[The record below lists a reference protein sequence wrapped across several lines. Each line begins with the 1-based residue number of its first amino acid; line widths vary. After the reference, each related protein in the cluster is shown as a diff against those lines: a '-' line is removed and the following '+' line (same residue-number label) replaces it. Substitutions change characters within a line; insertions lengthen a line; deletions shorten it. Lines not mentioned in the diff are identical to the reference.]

1 MLEVRA
7 MLTIAPP
14 RIARF
19 LNILLLLAFAVW
31 LVAPALETSA
41 QSGSAAAINS
51 GRLNV
56 RTGPGITFAVV
67 TSLAYNTQVTLIGKA
82 SSGTWV
88 QIRISDGRVGWVN
101 SLYLRSYADYN
112 LLPITFDTSIITPPQ
127 TVPPPSGPPGTVTY
141 TVRQGDTLQTIARRY
156 STTWQV
162 IAAANA
168 LPNANF
174 VYAGQRLIIPLGVTT
189 PSYPPAPGPNPNPQ
203 PSPGTHV
210 VQAGETL
217 AIIAARYGRTVAALV
232 AANNLASAD
241 RIFAGQRLVIPSA
254 PAAPRYYTVAR
265 GDTLFSIALRYGTT
279 VAAIVAANN
288 LANPNIVN
296 AGTRL
301 LIP

>member
-1 MLEVRA
+1 
-7 MLTIAPP
+7 MLTTAPP
-14 RIARF
+14 RFTR
-19 LNILLLLAFAVW
+19 LWSVTLLLIFAIWLAV
-31 LVAPALETSA
+31 PMLETSA

-67 TSLAYNTQVTLIGKA
+67 TSLSYNTQVTLIGKA
-82 SSGTWV
+82 SSGNWV

-101 SLYLRSYADYN
+101 ALYLRSYADYN
-112 LLPITFDTSIITPPQ
+112 LLPITFDTSIIVPPQ
-127 TVPPPSGPPGTVTY
+127 TVPPPSGPPGTVAY
-141 TVRQGDTLQTIARRY
+141 TVRQGDTLQIIARRY
-156 STTWQV
+156 GTTWEA
-162 IAAANA
+162 IAAANGLA
-168 LPNANF
+168 NANNI
-174 VYAGQRLIIPLGVTT
+174 YAGQRLVIPLGGGSV
-189 PSYPPAPGPNPNPQ
+189 PSVPSVPSNPTYPQ

-210 VQAGETL
+210 VQQGETL

-241 RIFAGQRLVIPSA
+241 RIFAGQRLIIPSA
-254 PAAPRYYTVAR
+254 PAAPRYYTVAQ

-288 LANPNIVN
+288 IANPNYVS